1 MISQHLMN
9 SNYCQ
14 TTLVMTFCYFA
25 FVFLFLALFLIGKN
39 DWLWTFS
46 MIFKYEKPCWTKRPN
61 LTRRPDSFLS
71 VYNSDLLTVFQD
83 LLLWRESVTAGRF
96 MVRELKWFVSTFY
109 FSFSSCCFS
118 LSMCTFKVFFF
129 FLPFLVTLAPQ
140 NAKLIFFLH
149 PLLVSDDKLLKAQP
163 C

>member
-1 MISQHLMN
+1 MN

-129 FLPFLVTLAPQ
+129 FPPFSCNTSTSECQ
-140 NAKLIFFLH
+140 TNFLS
-149 PLLVSDDKLLKAQP
+149 PSPVGFRWQAFKSSALLVLEP
-163 C
+163 